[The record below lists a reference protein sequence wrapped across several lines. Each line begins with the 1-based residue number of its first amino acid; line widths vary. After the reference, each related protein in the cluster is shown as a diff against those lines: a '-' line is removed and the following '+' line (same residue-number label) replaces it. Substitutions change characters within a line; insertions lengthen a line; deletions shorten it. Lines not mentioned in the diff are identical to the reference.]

1 MEKVTLST
9 QLVNGIMQY
18 LGNRPYVEV
27 ANLITALQQEAQA
40 SIMASQTIATVEPEA
55 PAAE

>member
-27 ANLITALQQEAQA
+27 ANLITAVQQEAQA
-40 SIMASQTIATVEPEA
+40 NAVEAAVAEAKENGAAPE
-55 PAAE
+55 

>member
-1 MEKVTLST
+1 
-9 QLVNGIMQY
+9 MQY